1 MAATTKFL
9 VLPMDPKFELPN
21 DSQLAYW
28 SYAGKFSHFDRF
40 VKMSSDL
47 TVVETG
53 PDPKDPN
60 KTFVFCKC
68 EKGMCGKVTSKS
80 SKAAKS

>member
-1 MAATTKFL
+1 MTVSLLTGAMQA
-9 VLPMDPKFELPN
+9 N
-21 DSQLAYW
+21 
-28 SYAGKFSHFDRF
+28 SHRNFDRF
-40 VKMSSDL
+40 VEMSSDL